1 MPMCQLISNAS
12 FAIFHWTLIS
22 CLLYKMKMKKKG
34 SGMGNL
40 FDEKLSS
47 MLLCWWAPG
56 LHLGGIKLSSEHQY
70 AAPWV
75 VSLWLVMTKLFIGPK
90 HNNYAFLWFY
100 LVYFIQYHY
109 LSVNFFMWIVKQKI
123 ENKRNMFM
131 FYVDKTFFF

>member
-47 MLLCWWAPG
+47 MLLCWWALG

-75 VSLWLVMTKLFIGPK
+75 VSLCLVMTNSLLDPSTITTLFYDSIWFISFNTIICLSIFSCELWNRKLKINEICLCFMLTK
-90 HNNYAFLWFY
+90 
-100 LVYFIQYHY
+100 
-109 LSVNFFMWIVKQKI
+109 LS
-123 ENKRNMFM
+123 
-131 FYVDKTFFF
+131 